1 VTLTEQP
8 DLIIR
13 NARIYDGTGG
23 PAVSGDI
30 AVGQDR
36 IVAVGDLSRL
46 TAGSEIDAAGR
57 ALAPGF
63 IDVHTHDDRAL
74 LADPEMTCK
83 ISQGVTTVVTGNCGI
98 SLAPLSL
105 AGPPPPPLDLL
116 SKSPEGFFAG
126 FGDYLTALDD
136 DPAAVNVVAQV
147 GHSTLRVGVM
157 DQLARAANPA
167 EIRLMRKNME
177 AALEAGAAGMSSG
190 LFYPPAAAAPTEEI
204 IELAKGLKAY
214 GALHTTHMRDET
226 DQIIQSIEETLRI
239 GREADVP
246 VIISHHKCAGAA
258 NHGRSGETLVMIDA
272 AMASQPLGLDAY
284 PYVAGSTVLDVERM
298 MGASR
303 TIVTWS
309 EPHPEFAGRDL
320 EDVAAEMGCVQ
331 KTAARRLSPAGAIYF
346 MMDEADVQRIL
357 AYPHTM
363 IGSDGLPHDTH
374 PHPRLWGT
382 FPRVL
387 GHYAR
392 DVGLFSLAEA
402 VRKMTSLSARRFGL
416 SGRGVIRQGAFA
428 DLVLFRPETVID
440 TATFERPAQAAAG
453 IDLVMVNGRIAW
465 RDGVHTGAR
474 AGRTLRLN

>member
-190 LFYPPAAAAPTEEI
+190 LFYPPAAAALTEEI

-320 EDVAAEMGCVQ
+320 EDVAAEMGCDQ